1 MKKLAIMLALAISLS
16 GCSGGNSN
24 TEDENNG
31 RVRKVYADFLNTIY
45 VDSETN
51 VMYFWHTGG
60 YSGGLTVMVN
70 ENGQPLTLY
79 ENTFGITRLFI
90 ETLEGDMDVE
100 VGDYI
105 IQGVHGEYYSCKPN
119 IFTETYEEIE
129 NG

>member
-16 GCSGGNSN
+16 GCSGGNFN
-24 TEDENNG
+24 AEYENNENNG
-31 RVRKVYADFLNTIY
+31 RFRKVYTEFSNTIY

-70 ENGQPLTLY
+70 ENGQPL
-79 ENTFGITRLFI
+79 IWK
-90 ETLEGDMDVE
+90 
-100 VGDYI
+100 
-105 IQGVHGEYYSCKPN
+105 GES
-119 IFTETYEEIE
+119 

>member
-16 GCSGGNSN
+16 GCSGGSSN
-24 TEDENNG
+24 TEDENN
-31 RVRKVYADFLNTIY
+31 RRFRKVYSESSNTIY

-70 ENGQPLTLY
+70 ENGQPLIWK
-79 ENTFGITRLFI
+79 G
-90 ETLEGDMDVE
+90 ET
-100 VGDYI
+100 
-105 IQGVHGEYYSCKPN
+105 
-119 IFTETYEEIE
+119 

>member
-24 TEDENNG
+24 TECENNG
-31 RVRKVYADFLNTIY
+31 RFRKVYADFLNVIY

-70 ENGQPLTLY
+70 ENGQPL
-79 ENTFGITRLFI
+79 IWK
-90 ETLEGDMDVE
+90 
-100 VGDYI
+100 
-105 IQGVHGEYYSCKPN
+105 GESN
-119 IFTETYEEIE
+119 D
-129 NG
+129 

>member
-16 GCSGGNSN
+16 GCSGGKSN

-31 RVRKVYADFLNTIY
+31 RFRKVYSEFSSTIY

-51 VMYFWHTGG
+51 VMYFWHHGV

-70 ENGQPLTLY
+70 ENGQPL
-79 ENTFGITRLFI
+79 IWK
-90 ETLEGDMDVE
+90 
-100 VGDYI
+100 
-105 IQGVHGEYYSCKPN
+105 GES
-119 IFTETYEEIE
+119 

>member
-16 GCSGGNSN
+16 GCSGGNFN
-24 TEDENNG
+24 AEYENNENNG
-31 RVRKVYADFLNTIY
+31 RFRKVYADFLNAIF

-70 ENGQPLTLY
+70 ENGQPL
-79 ENTFGITRLFI
+79 IWK
-90 ETLEGDMDVE
+90 
-100 VGDYI
+100 
-105 IQGVHGEYYSCKPN
+105 GES
-119 IFTETYEEIE
+119 

>member
-31 RVRKVYADFLNTIY
+31 RFRKVYADFLNTIY

>member
-24 TEDENNG
+24 TEYENNG
-31 RVRKVYADFLNTIY
+31 RFRKVYGEYPNTIY
-45 VDSETN
+45 VDSETD

-70 ENGQPLTLY
+70 ENGQPL
-79 ENTFGITRLFI
+79 IWK
-90 ETLEGDMDVE
+90 
-100 VGDYI
+100 
-105 IQGVHGEYYSCKPN
+105 GES
-119 IFTETYEEIE
+119 

>member
-24 TEDENNG
+24 IEYENSE
-31 RVRKVYADFLNTIY
+31 RFREVYSDFSNVIY

-60 YSGGLTVMVN
+60 YSGGLTVIVD
-70 ENGQPLTLY
+70 ENGQPL
-79 ENTFGITRLFI
+79 IWK
-90 ETLEGDMDVE
+90 
-100 VGDYI
+100 
-105 IQGVHGEYYSCKPN
+105 GES
-119 IFTETYEEIE
+119 